1 MGMDM
6 RLLADLHHAGMAVA
20 RIVVVDPLV
29 TRVRWDDDEE
39 EGDDSV
45 RMARRALLHLA
56 AFWPDSPVH
65 CFDGMEAYSRAC
77 ADDAAL
83 CADVLIEVSGARL
96 AAWAQP
102 LTLPNC
108 RSLSTVS
115 VMPPSVV
122 ILSHTGALLGVAVRL
137 LAALA
142 DGGRGA
148 ARSRRDA
155 RRSALVPPRELARR
169 RGRLT
174 GGPARGDADALRV
187 VCRGAAEATRGLPLP
202 L

>member
-108 RSLSTVS
+108 RSLSTAS
-115 VMPPSVV
+115 LSRHSLTHGRVV
-122 ILSHTGALLGVAVRL
+122 GCGSATARRPCRRRPWSSTFSPRRATERS
-137 LAALA
+137 
-142 DGGRGA
+142 GA
-148 ARSRRDA
+148 AS
-155 RRSALVPPRELARR
+155 
-169 RGRLT
+169 
-174 GGPARGDADALRV
+174 
-187 VCRGAAEATRGLPLP
+187 
-202 L
+202 